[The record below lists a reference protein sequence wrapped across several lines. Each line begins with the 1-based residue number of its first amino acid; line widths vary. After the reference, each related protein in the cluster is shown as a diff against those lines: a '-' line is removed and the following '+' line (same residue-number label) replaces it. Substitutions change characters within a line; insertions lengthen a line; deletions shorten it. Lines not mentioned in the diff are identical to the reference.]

1 MGGSILQWGA
11 AKGLTARC
19 FPAASE
25 ALRAQDHAAGPG
37 LVAAHPGLT
46 KYGTPDFAGPDD
58 QPGAKT
64 TPSWPWARQR
74 VAAAAAAE
82 EEAAAAA
89 LAAAR
94 AERLAANQA
103 AAVGLLD
110 AARLY
115 WDTDLTV
122 SEIAALLGLP
132 PAHKRTVYRLA
143 GPRTGSAPRCGYP
156 QAIRAPARRRHW
168 RGELPGLRTGRSS
181 I

>member
-1 MGGSILQWGA
+1 MGGSILRRGA

-58 QPGAKT
+58 QPGTRRRQLAA
-64 TPSWPWARQR
+64 ARQR

-82 EEAAAAA
+82 EEAAAA

-94 AERLAANQA
+94 AERLAADQA
-103 AAVGLLD
+103 AAVSP
-110 AARLY
+110 
-115 WDTDLTV
+115 T
-122 SEIAALLGLP
+122 P
-132 PAHKRTVYRLA
+132 P
-143 GPRTGSAPRCGYP
+143 GCTGTP
-156 QAIRAPARRRHW
+156 
-168 RGELPGLRTGRSS
+168 T
-181 I
+181 

>member
-1 MGGSILQWGA
+1 MCPHTSTLTVALAGRPRSYPARPVGGSILQWGA

-25 ALRAQDHAAGPG
+25 ALRAQDHAARPG

-58 QPGAKT
+58 QPGTRRRRAGRG
-64 TPSWPWARQR
+64 TPTGGGRRRCRGGGRRRARR
-74 VAAAAAAE
+74 GPGRAAGGQPGG
-82 EEAAAAA
+82 
-89 LAAAR
+89 R
-94 AERLAANQA
+94 GGAAN
-103 AAVGLLD
+103 

-143 GPRTGSAPRCGYP
+143 GPRIGECPPLRL
-156 QAIRAPARRRHW
+156 PASH
-168 RGELPGLRTGRSS
+168 P
-181 I
+181 